1 MARTSIRNFLT
12 AFRHVGVDATAE
24 GPDVSQD
31 VQMVYV
37 VDDLRQTSYIQGGSG
52 TIEAAVAVENAI
64 ISIEC
69 RVPRGMEIEQITIED
84 AVAGFG
90 DQIECWTSATEPTIT
105 GVANLVT
112 ALRTTGL
119 AGQPAAPLSIAR
131 VGTIATGAIPASA
144 FRYNGQQGFT
154 PRFFI
159 NQGQFFNA
167 AAAEANVLKNV
178 AIRWRE
184 LRLFPSP

>member
-1 MARTSIRNFLT
+1 MARKNLRNFINL
-12 AFRHVGVDATAE
+12 FRGVAVDDAE
-24 GPDVSQD
+24 RGPEVSEDIQL
-31 VQMVYV
+31 VYIA
-37 VDDLRQTSYIQGGSG
+37 DDLRQTSYIQGGSG
-52 TIEAAVAVENAI
+52 TVEAAVVGENAI
-64 ISIEC
+64 ITIEC

-84 AVAGFG
+84 QVAGFG
-90 DQIECWTSATEPTIT
+90 DQVEVWTSGVEPVGIT

-119 AGQPAAPLSIAR
+119 AGLPAAPLSIAR
-131 VGTIATGAIPASA
+131 VGTLATASIPASA
-144 FRYNGQQGFT
+144 FRYNSQQGFT

-167 AAAEANVLKNV
+167 ASAEANVLKNV

-184 LRLFPSP
+184 FRLFP

>member
-1 MARTSIRNFLT
+1 MARKNLRSFINL
-12 AFRHVGVDATAE
+12 FRAINVDDAE
-24 GPDVSQD
+24 KGPEVSEDIQL
-31 VQMVYV
+31 VYIA
-37 VDDLRQTSYIQGGSG
+37 DDLRQGNYIQGGSG
-52 TIEAAVAVENAI
+52 TVEAAVAVENAI
-64 ISIEC
+64 ITIEC

-90 DQIECWTSATEPTIT
+90 DQIECWTSGVEPTIT
-105 GVANLVT
+105 GVANLLT

-119 AGQPAAPLSIAR
+119 AGLPAAPLSIAR
-131 VGTIATGAIPASA
+131 AGTIATAAIPATA

-167 AAAEANVLKNV
+167 ASAEANVLKNV

-184 LRLFPSP
+184 FRLFP